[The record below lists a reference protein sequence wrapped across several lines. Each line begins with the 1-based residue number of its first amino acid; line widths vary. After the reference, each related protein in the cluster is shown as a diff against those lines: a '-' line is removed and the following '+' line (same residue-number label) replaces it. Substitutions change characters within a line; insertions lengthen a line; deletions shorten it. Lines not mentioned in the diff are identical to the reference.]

1 MALIIR
7 KKAPH
12 SRVGRFRSITARRAY
27 TEAYDD
33 AFSALPAPSSTHD
46 IPTTFGTVRA
56 YSWSALNPSSR
67 APVILLPG
75 RAAAT
80 PMWYE
85 NIPELVKNRPVIAL
99 DMLGDAGMS
108 QQRMPFRSTRD
119 HGTWLREVQ
128 TRLAPGGAHVVGH
141 SFGGSTAAAFAR
153 AHPEIVTSLT
163 LLEPVLTVAF
173 PPLRMMLWTTLFSL
187 PVLPQAWRATAL
199 ARVGGSDD
207 EDAGALGRMI
217 SLGVEEFRATLPVPR
232 PMSTNQLARLTMPVY
247 VGLAEHHSLAG
258 RPSTAQRARAALPN
272 SEVTIWSGTTHSLPM
287 QVPVQLAQVLDD
299 FWTHAEEHD
308 RRPADNSQPNR

>member
-1 MALIIR
+1 MALNIR
-7 KKAPH
+7 RKPSH
-12 SRVGRFRSITARRAY
+12 SRVGRFRSITAKGAY
-27 TEAYDD
+27 SEAYDD
-33 AFSALPAPSSTHD
+33 AFSVLPTPSSTHD
-46 IPTTFGTVRA
+46 IPTAFGTVRA
-56 YSWSALNPSSR
+56 YLWDAVNRSSR

-85 NIPELVKNRPVIAL
+85 NVPELIKNRRVIAL

-108 QQRMPFRSTRD
+108 RQRIPFRSTRD
-119 HGTWLREVQ
+119 HATWLQEVQ
-128 TRLAPGGAHVVGH
+128 SHLAPGGAHIVGH
-141 SFGGSTAAAFAR
+141 SFGGSTAAALAR
-153 AHPEIVTSLT
+153 AHPEFVTSLT

-173 PPLRMMLWTTLFSL
+173 PPLRMMFWTTLFSL

-199 ARVGGSDD
+199 AHVGGSDD

-217 SLGVEEFRATLPVPR
+217 SLGVEEFRAALPVPR
-232 PMSTNQLARLTMPVY
+232 PLSTDQLAQLTMPVY

-258 RPSTAQRARAALPN
+258 HPSTAQRTRAALSN

-287 QVPVQLAQVLDD
+287 QVPVQLAQALES
-299 FWTHAEEHD
+299 FWTRAEKHD
-308 RRPADNSQPNR
+308 RYPAETSQPNR